1 MESRGKFERRFLKV
15 LQEDSTVASTVG
27 GSEGG
32 YNPHAGNINSKD
44 SYAPGSAVIA
54 TPPAVIQTRKG
65 AIKRKNKSKKLRKK

>member
-32 YNPHAGNINSKD
+32 YDPHAGNINSKD
-44 SYAPGSAVIA
+44 SIA
-54 TPPAVIQTRKG
+54 TKDTRIPTPPAVIQTRKG